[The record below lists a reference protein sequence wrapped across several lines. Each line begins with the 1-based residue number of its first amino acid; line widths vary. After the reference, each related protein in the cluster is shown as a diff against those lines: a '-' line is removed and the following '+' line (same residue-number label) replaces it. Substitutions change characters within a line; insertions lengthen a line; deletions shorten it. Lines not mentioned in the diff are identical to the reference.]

1 MKSQTTKDS
10 PPQFIII
17 GRYDPEI
24 TLKSRPVRLHFQ
36 SLVCQHLSQRFSISH
51 LPLKV
56 EKKWDSFITYLP
68 NQMAARLEK
77 IEEILRTT
85 FGVDRFYLA
94 KIFASTNKEKIKEY
108 LYQEYH
114 QEIKKK
120 TFAVRVK
127 VRPKGI
133 IHHQQLEA
141 ELGGVLYPLSKG
153 VNLEHPEVLI
163 RLWLDLEKKVTY
175 FILKEVK
182 GPAGYPYGSSRTAL
196 VLFSGGIDSPV
207 AAWLAA
213 RKGLHL
219 NFFLLNQAGKE
230 QLKLVQKEIQS
241 FYDRWLKP
249 EPSFLYIA
257 EGKEVREII
266 KTIPPRYR
274 SFVFKY
280 LLYRWAYYLS
290 QKEGIPILVSG
301 ESLNQVSTQTPSVL
315 ATCQSDQPEGVLIFR
330 PLSGLTKR
338 EIINR
343 ARTIGTLSLSEQL
356 PEYCLKSKEGS
367 ITKANKKLLKE
378 LETKFFPTFTDKLPK
393 LRYRK
398 ISLQTKD

>member
-1 MKSQTTKDS
+1 MKSTTIKNYL
-10 PPQFIII
+10 PNFVII

-51 LPLKV
+51 LPLRV
-56 EKKWDSFITYLP
+56 EKKWDRFIIYLS
-68 NQMAARLEK
+68 NQT
-77 IEEILRTT
+77 INQFEEIQNILQTT

-94 KIFASTNKEKIKEY
+94 KVFPTIDKEKIKKH
-108 LYQEYH
+108 LYHEYH
-114 QEIKKK
+114 QEVKNK
-120 TFAVRVK
+120 TFAIRVK

-153 VNLEHPEVLI
+153 VNLEHPEILI

-175 FILKEVK
+175 FIIQEAK
-182 GPAGYPYGSSRTAL
+182 GPAGYPYGSSQTAL

-207 AAWLAA
+207 AAWLAG

-230 QLKLVQKEIQS
+230 QLTLVQKEVQL
-241 FYDRWLKP
+241 FYDQWLKP
-249 EPSFLYIA
+249 DSSFLYIA
-257 EGKEVREII
+257 DGREVRKIVELV
-266 KTIPPRYR
+266 PPRYR

-280 LLYRWAYYLS
+280 LLYRWAYYLC
-290 QKEGIPILVSG
+290 QKEGISILVSG
-301 ESLNQVSTQTPSVL
+301 ESLNQVSTQTPSIL
-315 ATCQSDQPEGVLIFR
+315 TICQSDQPEKMLLLR

-338 EIINR
+338 EIISR
-343 ARTIGTLSLSEQL
+343 AREIGTLSLSEQL
-356 PEYCLKSKEGS
+356 PEYCLKSKRGN

-378 LETKFFPTFTDKLPK
+378 LEEKFFPTFKEILHQ
-393 LRYRK
+393 LRYRR
-398 ISLQTKD
+398 INLQPKN